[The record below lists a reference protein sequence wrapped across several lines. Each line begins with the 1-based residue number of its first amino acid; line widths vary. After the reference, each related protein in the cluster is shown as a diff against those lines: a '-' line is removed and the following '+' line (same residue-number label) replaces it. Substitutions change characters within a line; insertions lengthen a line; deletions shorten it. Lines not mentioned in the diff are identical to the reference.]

1 MFRTEFILFWYI
13 HKIFHGGWKISRD
26 QVWKT
31 NFSDN
36 EERYLICDVI
46 VVKKKRTFKSRL
58 LDLVLSLYWLRSH
71 VKQHLPPP
79 ALQGST
85 EQARSA
91 SEVWWERGQS
101 RIKRGF
107 LSPLLSLII
116 NSWQISPKGDREQ
129 LGTRQP
135 ANTRFYHLFS
145 TYWLKTSSKIN
156 WEKNNWEIRKL
167 LLRYVISKC
176 NFILY

>member
-1 MFRTEFILFWYI
+1 MWCY
-13 HKIFHGGWKISRD
+13 S
-26 QVWKT
+26 
-31 NFSDN
+31 S
-36 EERYLICDVI
+36 
-46 VVKKKRTFKSRL
+46 KKKRTFKSRL

-156 WEKNNWEIRKL
+156 WEKNNCEIRKL
-167 LLRYVISKC
+167 HRRYLIHAKFLFVKFFKNGPLVKNKITLGNHISQEQPVDVQYQNRVLKRC
-176 NFILY
+176 SAI